1 MYYKIKIKKIKN
13 TCKITVFTSKCNFA
27 FSVLLNRK
35 VLTNRGFNVAAK
47 SVYSRLLISGNILE
61 KLFKIGVVS

>member
-13 TCKITVFTSKCNFA
+13 ICKIILFTSNRNFV
-27 FSVLLNRK
+27 FSILLNRK

-47 SVYSRLLISGNILE
+47 SVHSRLLISGNILE